1 MEENKII
8 EFREIVKQFGSQKMC
23 IRDRLKPVMDTYE
36 ATKEELTAA
45 LAKLVE
51 QEEDLE
57 DAKEQMAAG
66 KKQLE
71 DMQTQVNNG
80 ARCV

>member
-1 MEENKII
+1 MRRRK
-8 EFREIVKQFGSQKMC
+8 KK
-23 IRDRLKPVMDTYE
+23 
-36 ATKEELTAA
+36 LTAA

-80 ARCV
+80 AMTLAEARGVSLHLPS